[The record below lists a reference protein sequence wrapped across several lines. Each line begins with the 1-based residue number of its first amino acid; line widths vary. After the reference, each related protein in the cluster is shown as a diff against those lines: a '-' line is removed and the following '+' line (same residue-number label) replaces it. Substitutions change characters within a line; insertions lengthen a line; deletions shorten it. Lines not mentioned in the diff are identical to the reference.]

1 MIDGF
6 PRVLSLISAIG
17 AGLAAGVFFAF
28 STFVMSGLR
37 RAPSASAVAAMNG
50 INRSADRSPLFML
63 LLFGTVVTA
72 VLAVILVVRRA
83 GAGES
88 VWQIVGAGLY
98 IVAILVTMVYHV
110 PHNNALARLD
120 PDSAAAARVWS
131 HYVTSWTAW
140 NHVRT
145 LTCLAAAVCFTVS
158 LRTGSSIAAR
168 WTVP

>member
-1 MIDGF
+1 MTLIDTYA
-6 PRVLSLISAIG
+6 RALSLVTAIG

-63 LLFGTVVTA
+63 LLFGTVITA
-72 VLAVILVVRRA
+72 VLAVILVIRRV

-88 VWQIVGAGLY
+88 FWQIVGAALY
-98 IVAILVTMVYHV
+98 LVAIAVTIVYHV
-110 PHNNALARLD
+110 PHNNALAGLD
-120 PDSAAAARVWS
+120 PHSADAARAWT

-158 LRTGSSIAAR
+158 LRTGS
-168 WTVP
+168 